1 MALGRGSGRLH
12 FEQES
17 LAGMVIAMAGL
28 DMVTLANTDLTHSLP
43 SHTSA
48 GKTPLL
54 GGVERKEPRNAPVRP
69 AWVMILCYLI
79 VFGRVQ
85 VAAPFVC

>member
-1 MALGRGSGRLH
+1 ML
-12 FEQES
+12 
-17 LAGMVIAMAGL
+17 IAMAGL

-54 GGVERKEPRNAPVRP
+54 GGVERKEPGNAPVRP
-69 AWVMILCYLI
+69 AWVMILWVMILCYLI
-79 VFGRVQ
+79 VFRRVQ